1 MAATMAVITE
11 NMRNTDNLNKYT
23 PLESLKDVERSENAE
38 KLRQKKIA
46 VVGIGYVGLS
56 VAVLLAQHHQVY
68 LLDIVQQKADM
79 INRKESPIDDPKIV
93 EYLKNEKLNLTATV
107 IPTEAYSKADFVIV
121 AVPTD
126 FSSRLN
132 RFDTSAVESVIQ
144 SVLQVESKA
153 VIVIKSTVPVGYSES
168 LAKKLKKKE
177 LLFSPEFLREGHA
190 LHDNLYPSRI
200 VVGTDRND
208 PSLIETANE
217 FAELLKE
224 GACKKD
230 AEVVITGRTE
240 AEAAKLFANTY
251 LAMRVAFFNE
261 LDTFAELRNLDTRE
275 IIRVVS
281 LDPRIG
287 NYYNNPSFGYGG
299 YCLPKDSG
307 QLLSD
312 YAGIPEQLIESTVK
326 SNEVRMDHVTERII
340 LRSNTLCPDNQPVVG
355 AYRLNMKAGSDNFR
369 KSAMREV
376 ITRLRKKGIAVLIY
390 EPLLKNGQI
399 FENCPVVNSLEEFK
413 ARSTVIIANRNSR
426 DLDDVAEKLYTRDIF
441 MRD

>member
-190 LHDNLYPSRI
+190 LQ
-200 VVGTDRND
+200 
-208 PSLIETANE
+208 SLSE
-217 FAELLKE
+217 
-224 GACKKD
+224 
-230 AEVVITGRTE
+230 
-240 AEAAKLFANTY
+240 
-251 LAMRVAFFNE
+251 
-261 LDTFAELRNLDTRE
+261 
-275 IIRVVS
+275 
-281 LDPRIG
+281 
-287 NYYNNPSFGYGG
+287 
-299 YCLPKDSG
+299 
-307 QLLSD
+307 SD
-312 YAGIPEQLIESTVK
+312 C
-326 SNEVRMDHVTERII
+326 RW
-340 LRSNTLCPDNQPVVG
+340 
-355 AYRLNMKAGSDNFR
+355 YRQK
-369 KSAMREV
+369 
-376 ITRLRKKGIAVLIY
+376 
-390 EPLLKNGQI
+390 
-399 FENCPVVNSLEEFK
+399 
-413 ARSTVIIANRNSR
+413 
-426 DLDDVAEKLYTRDIF
+426 
-441 MRD
+441 